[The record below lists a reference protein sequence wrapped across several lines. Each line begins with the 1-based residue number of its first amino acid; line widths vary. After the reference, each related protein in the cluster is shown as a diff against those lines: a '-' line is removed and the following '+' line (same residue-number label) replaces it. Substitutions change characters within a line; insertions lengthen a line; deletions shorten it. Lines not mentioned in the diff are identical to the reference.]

1 MTLLIIGFL
10 GFVGFVFVVANWKA
24 KSAMKEYKLDRLKA
38 GLDIAKKRD
47 DEWIEIDKKTED
59 INNITSAMR
68 WWDRRMRK

>member
-24 KSAMKEYKLDRLKA
+24 KSAMKEYKLDKLKA
-38 GLDIAKKRD
+38 GLDVARKRD

>member
-24 KSAMKEYKLDRLKA
+24 KSAMKEYKLDKLKA
-38 GLDIAKKRD
+38 GLDVARKRD
-47 DEWIEIDKKTED
+47 DEWIKIDKKTEN

>member
-10 GFVGFVFVVANWKA
+10 GFVGFVFAVANWKA
-24 KSAMKEYKLDRLKA
+24 KSVMKEYKLDRLKA

>member
-24 KSAMKEYKLDRLKA
+24 KSAMKEYKLDRLRA
-38 GLDIAKKRD
+38 GLDVARKRD
-47 DEWIEIDKKTED
+47 DEWIKIDKKTED

>member
-24 KSAMKEYKLDRLKA
+24 KSALKEYKLDRLEE
-38 GLDIAKKRD
+38 GLDVARKRD

-59 INNITSAMR
+59 IDNITTAMH
-68 WWDRRMRK
+68 WWNKRMRK

>member
-10 GFVGFVFVVANWKA
+10 GFVGFVFVVAYWKA

-38 GLDIAKKRD
+38 GLDVARKRD
-47 DEWIEIDKKTED
+47 DEWIKIDKKTED

>member
-38 GLDIAKKRD
+38 GLDVARKRD

>member
-24 KSAMKEYKLDRLKA
+24 KSAMKEYKLNKLKA

-47 DEWIEIDKKTED
+47 DEWIKVDKKTED
-59 INNITSAMR
+59 NDTVATAMH
-68 WWDRRMRK
+68 WWNKRMRK

>member
-24 KSAMKEYKLDRLKA
+24 KSAMKEYKLDKLKA
-38 GLDIAKKRD
+38 GLDVARKRD
-47 DEWIEIDKKTED
+47 DEWIKIDKKTEN

-68 WWDRRMRK
+68 WWDRRMR

>member
-24 KSAMKEYKLDRLKA
+24 KSALKEYKLDKLKA
-38 GLDIAKKRD
+38 GLDVARKRD

-59 INNITSAMR
+59 IDNITTAMH
-68 WWDRRMRK
+68 WWNKRMRK

>member
-38 GLDIAKKRD
+38 GLDVARKRD
-47 DEWIEIDKKTED
+47 DEWIKIDKKTED